1 MELRKR
7 EDRIGIYLVRLLK
20 DNVIFDELSY
30 DFLDKAG
37 LTDILKDVPVPIM
50 KKHLNNISTVTLGE
64 GMAFVM
70 GADPN
75 FKHVDSY
82 MEYINKMLGD
92 DFIKYLINE
101 GIETASANDFDYA
114 CILFR
119 AALLLAP
126 DNGDAL
132 YCYGRACKDSYEL
145 GEEEDYIARYKAE
158 ALEAFEFVT
167 LKQPAFDMGYYFLG
181 YSYLNLGLYIKA
193 KLTWDM
199 FMELTKKAEDKKELR
214 EEIKERLDLLTEPIN
229 IEKGYNMVL
238 VGDYD
243 DGINVLQKYTD
254 SKYNMWWPLWYY
266 LGTAKAETERT
277 IEAIEDLKMAL
288 KYSPSNI
295 EVMEALI
302 KEYEK
307 TGNTDMVD
315 KYTKKIELV
324 KNNIKMDEKIKEN
337 ME

>member
-75 FKHVDSY
+75 FKHVDRY

-126 DNGDAL
+126 DNGML
-132 YCYGRACKDSYEL
+132 FTVM
-145 GEEEDYIARYKAE
+145 EEPVRIPMNWEKKRI
-158 ALEAFEFVT
+158 T
-167 LKQPAFDMGYYFLG
+167 LPGTKPRPWRP
-181 YSYLNLGLYIKA
+181 LNL
-193 KLTWDM
+193 
-199 FMELTKKAEDKKELR
+199 
-214 EEIKERLDLLTEPIN
+214 
-229 IEKGYNMVL
+229 
-238 VGDYD
+238 
-243 DGINVLQKYTD
+243 
-254 SKYNMWWPLWYY
+254 
-266 LGTAKAETERT
+266 
-277 IEAIEDLKMAL
+277 
-288 KYSPSNI
+288 
-295 EVMEALI
+295 
-302 KEYEK
+302 
-307 TGNTDMVD
+307 
-315 KYTKKIELV
+315 
-324 KNNIKMDEKIKEN
+324 
-337 ME
+337 